1 MTFAFESKCSEI
13 AKVVPRCTPKNKK
26 CTKGVQVSFATKSGC
41 AVSGTFKSN
50 GKKQSFTQINIAP
63 PSVEETVDI
72 GQVQC
77 EKVTYQQCKMK
88 VTYKDDCSKVS
99 KIVPNCTP
107 KKSKCTKGVSITF
120 ATQKGCTVT
129 GMYKNTGRK
138 QSISKLAISTTIT
151 TTTTTTT
158 TPGVSGTIGWSDWGE
173 WSACNSTSP
182 CAMTIRLRHC
192 MNSPTSSACDGD
204 PIESA
209 SCMSSNAT
217 IPGILLNFTIFTI
230 YSQLMP

>member
-1 MTFAFESKCSEI
+1 MNSEQSVKLAFRLRKMRLLGFAPLLLVTTCSTLAVEETVKVGQVKCGKVKFKCDLTVSFASNCSEVT
-13 AKVVPRCTPKNKK
+13 KVVPSCTPKNKK
-26 CTKGVQVSFATKSGC
+26 CTKGVPVLFATKSGC

-72 GQVQC
+72 DQVQC
-77 EKVTYQQCKMK
+77 GKVTYQQCKM
-88 VTYKDDCSKVS
+88 VVAYKDDCSKVS

-138 QSISKLAISTTIT
+138 QSMSKLAISTTT
-151 TTTTTTT
+151 SPT
-158 TPGVSGTIGWSDWGE
+158 TP
-173 WSACNSTSP
+173 P
-182 CAMTIRLRHC
+182 
-192 MNSPTSSACDGD
+192 
-204 PIESA
+204 
-209 SCMSSNAT
+209 
-217 IPGILLNFTIFTI
+217 PG
-230 YSQLMP
+230 